1 VLDDIGLMFPVVT
14 TTDILIDLSM
24 SLERPQPFAESLL
37 IGFKEYSKS

>member
-1 VLDDIGLMFPVVT
+1 MFPVVT
-14 TTDILIDLSM
+14 TTDILIGLSM